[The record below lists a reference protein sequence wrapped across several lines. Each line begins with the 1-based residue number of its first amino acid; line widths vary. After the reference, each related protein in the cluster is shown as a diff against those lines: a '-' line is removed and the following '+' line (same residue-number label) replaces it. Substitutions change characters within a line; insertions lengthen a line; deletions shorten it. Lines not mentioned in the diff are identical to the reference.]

1 MKKLNIYAY
10 VGPTNG
16 EYVLADGTRVQ
27 NEDFR
32 TVERYQE
39 YKDCGFDTLLLL
51 GNDPYNGEEFSES
64 QLKKNLDMCAQVGLQ
79 CIVYD
84 KRIHDLSM
92 QDDGIIGE
100 GKPFAD
106 EKALEEYLSGCIV
119 PYKGHSAFFG
129 LELGDEPRFQKLKS
143 FGQIYKA
150 FSAMGEKVFFNS
162 VLFPYFNNNEAY
174 YTDNEA
180 LKGVD
185 SYVDYIER
193 WFRETDA
200 ESIDYDYYPFK
211 FLRDPDCATDPTDSY
226 VEVTHFINLQ
236 LMSETARR
244 LGKKFYIT
252 LQAYASATTAGSAYK
267 RRMRFPDFR
276 YQLNAAFAFGA
287 KDLRYYTYWTFPSQ
301 IGDPTVEAIMSPT
314 GEKQYYDFVKQ
325 MNEEAQKQAEYVLD
339 YDYVATVLC
348 EKEQPK
354 FEKLVSLEAFEG
366 ASVEANCAVIFNKM
380 QNKSGATGYY
390 VMNAEDPATD
400 ITANVRIVFEGADSV
415 AVYQNGEKEI
425 RVLQNGVFVQ
435 SFPVGEGAFLTPIYK

>member
-16 EYVLADGTRVQ
+16 EYVLADGTKVKNQ
-27 NEDFR
+27 DFR

-51 GNDPYNGEEFSES
+51 GNDPYCGEDFASS
-64 QLKKNLDMCAQVGLQ
+64 QLKKNLDMCQKVGLK

-92 QDDGIIGE
+92 TDNGVIGE
-100 GKPFAD
+100 DKPFSS
-106 EKALEEYLSGCIV
+106 EKELEEYLAQCIK
-119 PYKGHSAFFG
+119 PYNGHTAFIG
-129 LELGDEPRFQKLKS
+129 VELGDEPRYFKLKS

-150 FSAMGEKVFFNS
+150 FRTLNEKIFFNS

-174 YTDNEA
+174 YTDNQE

-211 FLRDPDCATDPTDSY
+211 FLRSPDCALDPTDSY

-236 LMSETARR
+236 LMAQTVRR

-252 LQAYASATTAGSAYK
+252 LQAYASATTANSAYK
-267 RRMRFPDFR
+267 RRMLFPDFR
-276 YQLNAAFAFGA
+276 YQLNCAFAFGA

-325 MNEEAQKQAEYVLD
+325 INEEAQKQAQYVLD
-339 YDYVATVLC
+339 FDYVATVLC
-348 EKEQPK
+348 KKEQPK
-354 FEKLVSLEAFEG
+354 FEKLLSLDRFEETKI
-366 ASVEANCAVIFNKM
+366 EANCAVLFNKM
-380 QNKSGATGYY
+380 QNKDGKFGYY
-390 VMNAEDPATD
+390 VMNAEDPATK
-400 ITANVRIVFEGADSV
+400 ISANVSIVFDGCDSV
-415 AVYQNGEKEI
+415 IVYQNGEKEI
-425 RVLQNGVFVQ
+425 CQLKNGEFTRR
-435 SFPVGEGAFLTPIYK
+435 FEIGEGALLVPINK